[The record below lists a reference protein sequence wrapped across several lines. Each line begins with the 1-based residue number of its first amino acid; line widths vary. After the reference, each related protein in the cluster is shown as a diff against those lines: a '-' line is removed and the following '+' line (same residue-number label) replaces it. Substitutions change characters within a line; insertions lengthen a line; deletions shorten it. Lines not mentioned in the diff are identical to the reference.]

1 MATNMQKTIAKI
13 KVEGVLK
20 EIAFKTTGE
29 QVVMADGRTAEAVIA
44 SILTSIANLP
54 NDSAID
60 EKVKNSCDALYNK
73 IMGLTDSDTTI
84 NEAYDTLK
92 EVADWIDTHGEL
104 AAQFTNDISGLKSAV
119 QALQAIGATKVE
131 KSETNGNIKID
142 GQEVTVYTPPAT
154 VSADKVTESDSK
166 QFVTAAE
173 KADLNGRPVV
183 YSGTTEPSNMKNG
196 DIFLQ
201 IVTE

>member
-60 EKVKNSCDALYNK
+60 EKVKISCDALYNK

-173 KADLNGRPVV
+173 KADWNGRPVV
-183 YSGTTEPSNMKNG
+183 HSGTTEPSNMKNG

>member
-1 MATNMQKTIAKI
+1 MTTMEKRIAKI

-20 EIAFKTTGE
+20 ELAFKTTGE
-29 QVVMADGRTAEAVIA
+29 QVVMADGRTAETVIA
-44 SILTSIANLP
+44 AIITNIANLP
-54 NDSAID
+54 TGSDID

-73 IMGLTDSDTTI
+73 IMGLTDADTTI
-84 NEAYDTLK
+84 DEAYDTLK
-92 EVADWIDTHGEL
+92 EVAEWIGSHGEL
-104 AAQFTNDISGLKSAV
+104 AAQFTNDISGLKTAV
-119 QALQAIGATKVE
+119 QSLQAIGATKVE

-142 GQEVTVYTPPAT
+142 GKEVTVYTAPET
-154 VSADKVTESDSK
+154 ISADKVVENDNK

-173 KADLNGRPVV
+173 KDDWNGRPVI
-183 YSGTTEPSNMKNG
+183 YSGETEPLNMKDG

>member
-13 KVEGVLK
+13 MVEGKLK
-20 EIAFKTTGE
+20 DIAFKTTGE
-29 QVVMADGRTAEAVIA
+29 QVILNDGNTVESVIA
-44 SILTSIANLP
+44 SILTNIADLP
-54 NDSAID
+54 TDGAID

-73 IMGLTDSDTTI
+73 IMGLTDADSTI
-84 NEAYDTLK
+84 DEAYDTLK
-92 EVADWIDTHGEL
+92 EVAEWIDTHGEL
-104 AAQFTNDISGLKSAV
+104 AAQFTSDISGLKTAV

-142 GQEVTVYTPPAT
+142 GKEVTVYTPPTT
-154 VSADKVTESDSK
+154 VSADKVTETDSK

-173 KADLNGRPVV
+173 KADWNGRPVV

-196 DIFLQ
+196 DVFLQ

>member
-1 MATNMQKTIAKI
+1 MTTTMEKRIAKI
-13 KVEGVLK
+13 KVEGNLK
-20 EIAFKTTGE
+20 EIAFKTLGT
-29 QVVMADGRTAEAVIA
+29 QVFLEDGKTAEEVIA
-44 SILTSIANLP
+44 SILTSIATLP
-54 NDSAID
+54 TDSAID

-73 IMGLTDSDTTI
+73 IMGLTDADTTI
-84 NEAYDTLK
+84 DEAYDTLK

-104 AAQFTNDISGLKSAV
+104 AAQFTSDISGLKTAV

-142 GQEVTVYTPPAT
+142 GKEVTVYTPPTT
-154 VSADKVTESDSK
+154 VSADKVTETDSK
-166 QFVTAAE
+166 QFFTSTE
-173 KADLNGRPVV
+173 KADWNGRPVV

>member
-1 MATNMQKTIAKI
+1 MTTMEKRIAKI

-20 EIAFKTTGE
+20 ELAFKTTGE
-29 QVVMADGRTAEAVIA
+29 QVVMADGRTAETVIA
-44 SILTSIANLP
+44 AIITNIANLP
-54 NDSAID
+54 TGSDID

-73 IMGLTDSDTTI
+73 IMGLTDADTTI
-84 NEAYDTLK
+84 DEAYDTLK
-92 EVADWIDTHGEL
+92 EVAEWIGSHGEL
-104 AAQFTNDISGLKSAV
+104 AAQFTNDISGLKTAV

-142 GQEVTVYTPPAT
+142 GKEVTVYTAPET
-154 VSADKVTESDSK
+154 ISADKVVENDNK

-173 KADLNGRPVV
+173 KDDWNGRPVI
-183 YSGTTEPSNMKNG
+183 YSGETEPSKMKDG

>member
-173 KADLNGRPVV
+173 KAD
-183 YSGTTEPSNMKNG
+183 
-196 DIFLQ
+196 
-201 IVTE
+201 

>member
-1 MATNMQKTIAKI
+1 MSTIMEKRIAKI

-29 QVVMADGRTAEAVIA
+29 QVFLADGRTVETVIA
-44 SILTSIANLP
+44 SILTNIADLP
-54 NDSAID
+54 NDSAVD
-60 EKVKNSCDALYNK
+60 EKVKKSCDALYNK

-104 AAQFTNDISGLKSAV
+104 AAQFTNDISGLKTAV
-119 QALQAIGATKVE
+119 QSLQAVGATKVE
-131 KSETNGNIKID
+131 ASETNGNIKIN
-142 GQEVTVYTPPAT
+142 GQEVTVYTAPET
-154 VSADKVTESDSK
+154 ISANNVTETDGK
-166 QFVTAAE
+166 QFVTSAE
-173 KADLNGRPVV
+173 KTDWNGRPVV
-183 YSGTTEPSNMKNG
+183 YSGAEEPSGMKNG